1 MDKQQDVQRMTLAS
15 SDLHKVLKEL
25 ISAHNKWYNLGL
37 ALGLPSSTL
46 DSIKAQY
53 DSTKDCLREMSKE
66 WLKRTNPKPSW
77 RAVIVGLR
85 DVTVEEN
92 QLAEEVEMKYCYETV
107 STSKG
112 LILMCIYQ
120 YYYVILLH

>member
-1 MDKQQDVQRMTLAS
+1 MDKQQVVQKMILAS

-53 DSTKDCLREMSKE
+53 DSTKDCLREMLKE
-66 WLKRTNPKPSW
+66 WLKRTNPIPSW
-77 RAVIVGLR
+77 RATVEGLR

-92 QLAEEVEMKYCYETV
+92 QLAEEVEKKYCSSASAGV
-107 STSKG
+107 AGNGKG
-112 LILMCIYQ
+112 T
-120 YYYVILLH
+120 

>member
-1 MDKQQDVQRMTLAS
+1 MDTQQDVQKTTLAS

-77 RAVIVGLR
+77 RAVVVGLR

-92 QLAEEVEMKYCYETV
+92 QLAEKVEKKYCPTV
-107 STSKG
+107 SLGHEAVRSKG
-112 LILMCIYQ
+112 K
-120 YYYVILLH
+120 